1 MKNFQGYMT
10 FVTSTGS
17 GIELDVEQALLV
29 EVAEVTPVNV
39 AEDTLKAHMDDLAN
53 GSKKVNN
60 SINHIAGA
68 NIIPKAI
75 QQYIDRSENEKIDYE
90 FAGISASVQCPRWV
104 RTYIYESCDSDPHF
118 YRNPASEK
126 IRSVRQAE
134 FSQVIESSTDPVEA
148 VDQVPS
154 AVGFRW
160 AYSFT
165 HLETEAITM
174 FQFCDIRSAFGGIE
188 G

>member
-10 FVTSTGS
+10 FVTSTCS
-17 GIELDVEQALLV
+17 GIELDVEQALPV

-90 FAGISASVQCPRWV
+90 FSGISASVQCPRWV
-104 RTYIYESCDSDPHF
+104 RTYIYESCDSDPIST
-118 YRNPASEK
+118 ASLHRRRLGRCVRRK
-126 IRSVRQAE
+126 SPRLSRAAQIRWRPLIKCRQRSVSDGHIALHTWKQK
-134 FSQVIESSTDPVEA
+134 Q
-148 VDQVPS
+148 
-154 AVGFRW
+154 
-160 AYSFT
+160 
-165 HLETEAITM
+165 
-174 FQFCDIRSAFGGIE
+174 
-188 G
+188 